1 MSTCRSPPKPPGP
14 VACIPPW
21 RGRGRS
27 RRIASN
33 QPYTHRLKS
42 HWVNGH
48 KQVGRPKGRSTTCF
62 LLGQWP
68 LPPSCH
74 YGGEL
79 TQLAGGKPH
88 RQEGKRAFRATLRP
102 RGAGSGPPESQAEE
116 EGAGANRVPQGA
128 RGHLGARLTTVLG
141 TSQPPPC
148 GPRGCS
154 ELAQP
159 PGTPLGALGTSG
171 MPGELLIPI
180 SSRPSGS

>member
-1 MSTCRSPPKPPGP
+1 MPKAESQGQGLTPKKEKGLSAPPCGP
-14 VACIPPW
+14 
-21 RGRGRS
+21 
-27 RRIASN
+27 
-33 QPYTHRLKS
+33 
-42 HWVNGH
+42 
-48 KQVGRPKGRSTTCF
+48 
-62 LLGQWP
+62 
-68 LPPSCH
+68 
-74 YGGEL
+74 
-79 TQLAGGKPH
+79 
-88 RQEGKRAFRATLRP
+88 RAAQ
-102 RGAGSGPPESQAEE
+102 SGPPESQAEE
-116 EGAGANRVPQGA
+116 EEAGANRVPQGA

>member
-1 MSTCRSPPKPPGP
+1 MRKAESQGQGLTPK
-14 VACIPPW
+14 I
-21 RGRGRS
+21 
-27 RRIASN
+27 
-33 QPYTHRLKS
+33 
-42 HWVNGH
+42 
-48 KQVGRPKGRSTTCF
+48 
-62 LLGQWP
+62 
-68 LPPSCH
+68 
-74 YGGEL
+74 
-79 TQLAGGKPH
+79 
-88 RQEGKRAFRATLRP
+88 GKRAFRAALRP
-102 RGAGSGPPESQAEE
+102 PWGRKWPAGKPGGRKKKKLGPT
-116 EGAGANRVPQGA
+116 GRVPQSA